1 MSVYIIH
8 ATFSQRDTTYDN
20 VPTDNVHYIDVYHNT
35 TDETRIKII
44 EEAKN
49 IASSQKK
56 NVIIRTGI
64 MTDEDH
70 SPCGCTGYD
79 DVCWDC
85 QYNEVDVKECFC
97 STKYNTKCEYHK

>member
-1 MSVYIIH
+1 MPVYIIH

-20 VPTDNVHYIDVYHNT
+20 VPTENVHYIDIYYDT
-35 TDETRIKII
+35 TYESRIKII
-44 EEAKN
+44 QEAKE
-49 IASSQKK
+49 IASTQNK

-64 MTDEDH
+64 MTDDAH

-85 QYNEVDVKECFC
+85 RYQEVEVRECYC
-97 STKYNTKCEYHK
+97 SRTHGTVCEYHK